1 VTISAFLAVA
11 LLHLMAAVS
20 PGPSVLMAARIG
32 VTEGF
37 RSGVAIAVGIGIGGV
52 FWACAALFGLA
63 LLFEY
68 APMLLTALK
77 LTGGAFLLYMAYKLW
92 KSADEPLAQTI
103 SDTAP
108 RSLTSAFMLGL
119 VTQVSNPKPAIL
131 FAAIFIGT
139 VPATAGWGTY
149 AALLC
154 VVFFNEVMWNT
165 LVSRIFSMQKTRA
178 TYLNLKGWIDRAFG
192 GLLGLLGIKIA
203 TT

>member
-1 VTISAFLAVA
+1 MTLSAFIAVA
-11 LLHLMAAVS
+11 LLHLMAAIS

-37 RSGVAIAVGIGIGGV
+37 RTGAAVAIGIGVGGV

-68 APMLLTALK
+68 APMLLTVLK
-77 LTGGAFLLYMAYKLW
+77 IAGGAFLLYMAYKLW
-92 KSADEPLAQTI
+92 KSADEPLAQTRD
-103 SDTAP
+103 DTQP
-108 RSLTSAFMLGL
+108 RSLISAFILGL

-131 FAAIFIGT
+131 FAAIFIGA
-139 VPATAGWGTY
+139 VPVTAGSGTY
-149 AALLC
+149 AALLA
-154 VVFFNEVMWNT
+154 VVFFNTVMWNT

-203 TT
+203 VT

>member
-1 VTISAFLAVA
+1 MSLSAFIAVA
-11 LLHLMAAVS
+11 LLHLMAAIS

-37 RSGVAIAVGIGIGGV
+37 RAGVAVAVGIGIGGV

-68 APMLLTALK
+68 APMLLTVMKIA
-77 LTGGAFLLYMAYKLW
+77 GGAFLLFMAYKLW
-92 KSADEPLAQTI
+92 KSADAPLAQTRNG
-103 SDTAP
+103 APP
-108 RSLTSAFMLGL
+108 RSLLSAFMLGL

-139 VPATAGWGTY
+139 VPASAGIGTY
-149 AALLC
+149 GALLAM
-154 VVFFNEVMWNT
+154 VFFNETVWNI

-203 TT
+203 AT

>member
-1 VTISAFLAVA
+1 MTISAFIAVA
-11 LLHLMAAVS
+11 LLHLMAAIS

-37 RSGVAIAVGIGIGGV
+37 RSGVAVAVGIGVGGV

-77 LTGGAFLLYMAYKLW
+77 IAGGAFLLFMAYKLW
-92 KSADEPLAQTI
+92 KSADEPLVQA
-103 SDTAP
+103 SDDTPP
-108 RSLTSAFMLGL
+108 RSLISAFMLGL

-139 VPATAGWGTY
+139 VPATAGSGTY
-149 AALLC
+149 AALLA
-154 VVFFNEVMWNT
+154 VVFFNEALWNT

-203 TT
+203 AT

>member
-1 VTISAFLAVA
+1 MTTSAFLAVA
-11 LLHLMAAVS
+11 LLHLMAAIS

-37 RSGVAIAVGIGIGGV
+37 RSGVAVAVGIGVGGV
-52 FWACAALFGLA
+52 IWACAALFGLA

-77 LTGGAFLLYMAYKLW
+77 IAGGAFLLFMAYKLW
-92 KSADEPLAQTI
+92 KTADEPLGQSAQ
-103 SDTAP
+103 DAPP
-108 RSLTSAFMLGL
+108 RSLMSAFLLGL

-139 VPATAGWGTY
+139 VPATAGLGTY
-149 AALLC
+149 AALLA
-154 VVFFNEVMWNT
+154 VVFFNETMWNA
-165 LVSRIFSMQKTRA
+165 LVSRIFSMQKTRD

-203 TT
+203 IT

>member
-1 VTISAFLAVA
+1 MTISAFIAVA
-11 LLHLMAAVS
+11 LLHLMAAIS

-37 RSGVAIAVGIGIGGV
+37 RSGVGVAVGIGIGGV

-77 LTGGAFLLYMAYKLW
+77 IAGGAFLLYMAYKLW
-92 KSADEPLAQTI
+92 KSADEPLAQT
-103 SDTAP
+103 SDDIPP
-108 RSLTSAFMLGL
+108 RSLISAFMLGL

-149 AALLC
+149 GALLC
-154 VVFFNEVMWNT
+154 VVFFNETMWNT

-203 TT
+203 AT

>member
-1 VTISAFLAVA
+1 MTASAFLAVA
-11 LLHLMAAVS
+11 LLHLMAAIS

-37 RSGVAIAVGIGIGGV
+37 KTGTAVAVGIGIGGV

-68 APMLLTALK
+68 APMLLTAMK
-77 LTGGAFLLYMAYKLW
+77 LAGGAFLLFMAYKLW
-92 KSADEPLAQTI
+92 KSADAPLDQTR
-103 SDTAP
+103 DDQPP
-108 RSLTSAFMLGL
+108 RSLGSAFLLGL
-119 VTQVSNPKPAIL
+119 VTQISNPKPAIL

-139 VPATAGWGTY
+139 VPAQAGVGTY
-149 AALLC
+149 VALLC
-154 VVFFNEVMWNT
+154 MVFFNETVWNM

-192 GLLGLLGIKIA
+192 GLLGLLGLKIA
-203 TT
+203 VT